1 MRVYKES
8 YLTAKFLSVF
18 VILTVV
24 SGFATVDS
32 ELTLN
37 DSNQQKISKF
47 ITVGKSGNSDFS
59 TIQSAID
66 SVPVNNNQWIRIQVK
81 NGVHR
86 EQLQIPP
93 DKPFIVLEGES
104 MKTTVVAWGDHDRLD
119 RSPTFSCYADD
130 FVARRV
136 SFYNTYN
143 HPLYS
148 IVNENPRKQV
158 AAARTQ
164 GNRNSFYDCGFYGL
178 QDTLWDVSGLHYF
191 KSCFIEGAVDFIF
204 GSGQS
209 IYEDCDI
216 SVISEGL
223 STMKKDDPEEFVVEG
238 FITAQGRDSSENPSA
253 FVFKGCRVFGNGKV
267 YLGRAWRSHST
278 VLFYRSKLSDVVVPE
293 GWNSWNYAGQEDNIM
308 YAEHGCFGLGSDK
321 SQRID
326 WIKTLSQAMVDKLT
340 SITFIDKEGWI
351 KEQP

>member
-8 YLTAKFLSVF
+8 LTTNFLYIF
-18 VILTVV
+18 ILLTVV
-24 SGFATVDS
+24 SGFTTVDS

-37 DSNQQKISKF
+37 DSNKQRVSKF
-47 ITVGKSGNSDFS
+47 ITVDKSGNSDFS

-66 SVPVNNNQWIRIQVK
+66 SIPVNNNEWIRIQVK
-81 NGVHR
+81 SGVYR
-86 EQLQIPP
+86 EQVQIPP

-104 MKTTVVAWGDHDRLD
+104 MKTRVVAWGDHDRLD
-119 RSPTFSCYADD
+119 RSPTFSCYADNLLLG
-130 FVARRV
+130 
-136 SFYNTYN
+136 NTYN
-143 HPLYS
+143 HLLYS

-158 AAARTQ
+158 AAARIQ
-164 GNRNSFYDCGFYGL
+164 GNMNSFYDCGFYSL
-178 QDTLWDVSGLHYF
+178 QDILWDVSGLHYF

-223 STMKKDDPEEFVVEG
+223 STMKKDDAEEFVVAG
-238 FITAQGRDSSENPSA
+238 FITAHGRDSSENPSA
-253 FVFKGCRVFGNGKV
+253 FVFKECRS
-267 YLGRAWRSHST
+267 WRSHST
-278 VLFYRSKLSDVVVPE
+278 VLFYRSKLTDVVVPE
-293 GWNSWNYAGQEDNIM
+293 GWNSWNYAD
-308 YAEHGCFGLGSDK
+308 GCFGLGSDK
-321 SQRID
+321 SQRVD

-351 KEQP
+351 KQQP